1 MHHSDPDI
9 RLDEFSL
16 WIFGR
21 QFPASE
27 DYWDGNWLNVK
38 AEVRASDATVRA
50 SGAILHLG
58 ELADFAKELERLD
71 QTVAGSARL
80 NCIEP
85 NLKIVIEGNRLGHLK
100 ATIDITPDHMY
111 QRHTFISE
119 FDQTFLK
126 PLLAQVRGVLSRYP
140 LKAVADR

>member
-1 MHHSDPDI
+1 MQPPEPDI
-9 RLDEFSL
+9 RIHEFSL

-21 QFPASE
+21 QFPSSE
-27 DYWDGNWLNVK
+27 DYSDGNWLNVK

-58 ELADFAKELERLD
+58 ELAGFANELEKLD
-71 QTVAGSARL
+71 QTLAGTARL

-85 NLKIVIEGNRLGHLK
+85 NLKIVIEAGRLGHLK
-100 ATIDITPDHMY
+100 ATIDITPDHMF

-119 FDQTFLK
+119 IDQTFLK
-126 PLLAQVRGVLSRYP
+126 PLLIQLRSVLSRYP
-140 LKAVADR
+140 LKGRADS